1 MPQVDV
7 DNNHNN
13 RNNNRN
19 KNHSITC
26 NQNTTSCHKFFVA
39 LVWQICKSLVWIKY
53 LYIQRGKN

>member
-39 LVWQICKSLVWIKY
+39 LVWQICKSLV
-53 LYIQRGKN
+53 